1 MFTKSQ
7 LLFLNDKKLALACSG
22 GVDSMVLADCLLKY
36 QFNFSIIHC
45 NFQLRGDASFQDE
58 KFVKSYATK
67 NNLCLFTK
75 SFHTEN
81 SAKLNST
88 SIEMEARNLRYKF
101 FQEIYHQQ
109 ELDLILLAH
118 HQDDQA
124 ETIFMR
130 LIKGAG
136 LSGLSGMKEIRD
148 DIYFRPF
155 LNITK
160 ETILDY
166 ARENKIEY
174 REDAS
179 NNENIYQR
187 NHIRNKILPSID
199 KINPSFRSALIHLG
213 NLSSQTKS
221 LIDDVCYSVTEIWD
235 STGNLDLTHYAD
247 KPYLPLIISH
257 ILDKEISHKDQLE
270 YIVHAISSQESK
282 FFQLSSYEIE
292 VKNFRISKRL
302 EVHSQIK
309 LYQALSDLISDSAFH
324 TEIVENKPN
333 LFNETSLYIDID
345 KLNFPINARPMQI
358 GDKIKPFGMR
368 GLSRKLSDIAQELQW
383 SRSEK
388 LSNRVFVDANNDI
401 IAILGYRISEKVKL
415 DSKTKTILIIRQ

>member
-7 LLFLNDKKLALACSG
+7 LLFLNDKKMALACSG

-36 QFNFSIIHC
+36 KFDFSIIHC
-45 NFQLRGDASFQDE
+45 NFQLRGEGSFEDE
-58 KFVKSYATK
+58 KFVKSYAAK
-67 NNLCLFTK
+67 NNLRSFTK
-75 SFHTEN
+75 SFDTEN

-118 HQDDQA
+118 HQNDQA

-130 LIKGAG
+130 LIKGTG

-221 LIDDVCYSVTEIWD
+221 LIDDVCYSLTEIWD
-235 STGNLDLTHYAD
+235 STGNLDLTHYTD

-270 YIVHAISSQESK
+270 YIVHALSSQESK

-292 VKNFRISKRL
+292 VKNFRISKIS
-302 EVHSQIK
+302 EVHSKIK
-309 LYQALSDLISDSAFH
+309 IYHALHDLISDSAFH

-388 LSNRVFVDANNDI
+388 LSNRVFVDGDNDI